1 MISKKNIL
9 ALKNQLEKHNKSV
22 RLTTKKMTLPKLK
35 KSFKR
40 GTGAYFTNPELR
52 RSRNITSSDQWALGR
67 TQELLKAIKKEKF
80 KNKPYDLDL
89 IPKGNKLKK

>member
-22 RLTTKKMTLPKLK
+22 RSTSKKMTLSKLK

-67 TQELLKAIKKEKF
+67 TQELLKAIKTEKF

>member
-22 RLTTKKMTLPKLK
+22 RSTTKKMTLPKLK

-67 TQELLKAIKKEKF
+67 TE
-80 KNKPYDLDL
+80 
-89 IPKGNKLKK
+89 

>member
-1 MISKKNIL
+1 MISKKNIT

-22 RLTTKKMTLPKLK
+22 RSKAKKMTLPKLK

-40 GTGAYFTNPELR
+40 GTGAYFTNPDLR
-52 RSRNITSSDQWALGR
+52 RSLNITSSDQWALGR
-67 TQELLKAIKKEKF
+67 TQELLKAIKTEKF

>member
-1 MISKKNIL
+1 VISKKNL
-9 ALKNQLEKHNKSV
+9 EALRNQLNKHNKSV
-22 RLTTKKMTLPKLK
+22 RSASKKMTLPKLK

-40 GTGAYFTNPELR
+40 GTGAYFTNPGLR
-52 RSRNITSSDQWALGR
+52 KQRGITSSNQWALGR
-67 TQELLKAIKKEKF
+67 TQELLKAIKTEKF

>member
-22 RLTTKKMTLPKLK
+22 RSTTKKMTLPKLK

-52 RSRNITSSDQWALGR
+52 KSRNITSSDQWALGR
-67 TQELLKAIKKEKF
+67 TQELLKAIKEEKF

>member
-22 RLTTKKMTLPKLK
+22 RSTTKKMTLPKLK

-52 RSRNITSSDQWALGR
+52 RSRNITSSDEWALGR
-67 TQELLKAIKKEKF
+67 TEELLKAIKAEKF

>member
-22 RLTTKKMTLPKLK
+22 RSTTKKMTLPKLK

-67 TQELLKAIKKEKF
+67 TQELLKAIKTEKF

>member
-22 RLTTKKMTLPKLK
+22 RLTSKKMTLPKLK

-67 TQELLKAIKKEKF
+67 TQELLKAIKTEKF

>member
-22 RLTTKKMTLPKLK
+22 RSTTKKMTLPKLK

-67 TQELLKAIKKEKF
+67 TQELLKAIKIEKF

>member
-22 RLTTKKMTLPKLK
+22 KLTTKKMTLSKLK
-35 KSFKR
+35 KSLKR
-40 GTGAYFTNPELR
+40 GIGAYFTNPELR
-52 RSRNITSSDQWALGR
+52 RSRNITSSNQWALGR
-67 TQELLKAIKKEKF
+67 TQELLKAIKVQKF

>member
-22 RLTTKKMTLPKLK
+22 RSTTKKMTLPKLK

-52 RSRNITSSDQWALGR
+52 RSRNITSSNQWALGR
-67 TQELLKAIKKEKF
+67 TQELLKAIKEQKF

>member
-22 RLTTKKMTLPKLK
+22 RSTTKKMTLPKLK

-40 GTGAYFTNPELR
+40 GAGAYFTNPELR

-67 TQELLKAIKKEKF
+67 TQELLKAIKEEKF

>member
-22 RLTTKKMTLPKLK
+22 RSTTKKMTLPKLK

-67 TQELLKAIKKEKF
+67 TQELLKAIKTEKF

-89 IPKGNKLKK
+89 IPKGNRLKK

>member
-22 RLTTKKMTLPKLK
+22 RSTTKKMTLPKLK

-40 GTGAYFTNPELR
+40 GTGAFFTNPELR

-67 TQELLKAIKKEKF
+67 TQELLKAIKTEKF

>member
-1 MISKKNIL
+1 MISKKNIN

-22 RLTTKKMTLPKLK
+22 RAASKKMTLPKLK

-52 RSRNITSSDQWALGR
+52 RARNITSSNQWALGR
-67 TQELLKAIKKEKF
+67 TQELLKAIKTEKF

>member
-1 MISKKNIL
+1 MISKKNLL

-22 RLTTKKMTLPKLK
+22 RSTTKKMTLPKLK

-67 TQELLKAIKKEKF
+67 TQELLKAIKEQKF

>member
-1 MISKKNIL
+1 MISKKNLL

-52 RSRNITSSDQWALGR
+52 RSRNITSSDEWALGR
-67 TQELLKAIKKEKF
+67 TQELLKAIKIEKF

>member
-1 MISKKNIL
+1 MISKKNLL

-67 TQELLKAIKKEKF
+67 TQELLKAIKIEKF

>member
-22 RLTTKKMTLPKLK
+22 RSTTKKMTLPKLK

-67 TQELLKAIKKEKF
+67 TQELLKAIKTGKF
-80 KNKPYDLDL
+80 QNKPYDLDL

>member
-22 RLTTKKMTLPKLK
+22 RSTTKKMTLSKLK

-67 TQELLKAIKKEKF
+67 TQELLKAIKTEKF

>member
-9 ALKNQLEKHNKSV
+9 SLKNQLEKHNKSV
-22 RLTTKKMTLPKLK
+22 RSTTKKMTLPKLK

-67 TQELLKAIKKEKF
+67 TQELLKAIKTEKF

>member
-40 GTGAYFTNPELR
+40 GIGAYFTNPELR
-52 RSRNITSSDQWALGR
+52 RSRNITSSNQWALGR
-67 TQELLKAIKKEKF
+67 TQELLKAIKVQKF

>member
-22 RLTTKKMTLPKLK
+22 RSTTKKMTLPKLK

-67 TQELLKAIKKEKF
+67 TQELLKAIKEQKF

>member
-22 RLTTKKMTLPKLK
+22 RSTTKKMTLTKLK

-67 TQELLKAIKKEKF
+67 TQELLKAIKEQKF

>member
-22 RLTTKKMTLPKLK
+22 RSTTKKMTLPKLK

-67 TQELLKAIKKEKF
+67 TQELLKAIKIQKF

>member
-22 RLTTKKMTLPKLK
+22 RSTSKKMTLSKLK

-40 GTGAYFTNPELR
+40 GTGAYFTNPDLR

-67 TQELLKAIKKEKF
+67 TQELLKAIKTEKF

>member
-9 ALKNQLEKHNKSV
+9 SLKNQLEKHNKSV
-22 RLTTKKMTLPKLK
+22 RSTTKKMTLPKLK

-67 TQELLKAIKKEKF
+67 TQELLKAIKTEKF

-89 IPKGNKLKK
+89 IPKGNRLKK